1 MFGEKERN
9 LRVIEQNPTTLL
21 DRGCQFEGKL
31 TFEGSVQIN
40 GKFRGEIFSDGT
52 LVIGE
57 GAEVEGKIE
66 IDSVIISGQVNGTIH
81 AKRKIEMHPPAFV
94 QADIITQA
102 LVVQDGAVFE
112 GNCSMGKRQGERQE
126 PESASL
132 YDFGSGN

>member
-1 MFGEKERN
+1 MFGERERP

-40 GKFRGEIFSDGT
+40 GRFRGEIFSDGH

-66 IDSVIISGQVNGTIH
+66 IDSVQISGNMVGTIQ
-81 AKRKIEMHPPAFV
+81 AKRKIEMLPPACV
-94 QADIITQA
+94 RGDITTVS
-102 LVVQDGAVFE
+102 LVVQEGAQFE
-112 GNCSMGKRQGERQE
+112 GNCSMGKRPVEQQGE
-126 PESASL
+126 SATFFELS
-132 YDFGSGN
+132 SNE